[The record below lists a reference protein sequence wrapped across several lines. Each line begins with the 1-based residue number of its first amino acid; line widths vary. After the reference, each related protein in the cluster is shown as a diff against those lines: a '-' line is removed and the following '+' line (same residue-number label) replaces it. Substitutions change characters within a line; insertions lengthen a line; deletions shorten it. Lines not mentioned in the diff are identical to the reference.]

1 MLLNFHISDS
11 ARNSILHQLW
21 ARAQARLIDCFAE
34 APLRPVDTEVLDYVN
49 AIIGQLDPEHS
60 IKDPYTSDDH
70 GQSVPTT
77 EYLSNPTLTLCAADI
92 IHVLEALNQQ
102 YMPTTNVFEPT
113 LHFSSLAFQ
122 SQYQRASD
130 RFDKL
135 RRELHMQMEPGYSTS
150 TEHACHERWLV
161 LPLKSDGKID
171 VMKLSGQA
179 EIPIEQYLRGIFG
192 EIDPVQ
198 DAILRL
204 SFNQMDLPTSSEL
217 STSPN
222 LRLPHSTSI
231 AELLDEQVQTAK
243 STAQNIDHFYWA
255 NALDVLHSKY
265 SASAWARN
273 DARIL
278 RPLIRQLGTT
288 RLGSLSSLEAEVQ
301 SLETS
306 YSSSRHLAYSAM
318 SQSNQLK
325 TKMWYLRDV
334 TNSREY
340 ESARNISRALN
351 YMARP
356 VSTLPEST
364 VGGSSDYDR
373 PGTSTSAASSM
384 FEQSR
389 LDAMEILK
397 APKEHGGPRK
407 LADAQI
413 ENTRRWLER
422 NGIENFCKG
431 EERIHRFCMEIR
443 TTTRKL
449 VADTLTESPVLWS
462 SDLWAKE
469 RAAYE
474 VAPNLIP
481 VFPGSTRPPSVMS
494 ETVSSTMFSARPNLG
509 VPTTSSRSL
518 DVDTASSL
526 GRKSSFGLGSSRFG
540 REPLGSDYSFSSP
553 GRSLT
558 TTSGDSVSG
567 MWSSVQSQPRSMTSA
582 SLQSRA
588 PSILNELV
596 NLKIGGDSSAEK
608 AKFLDALQLDLTG
621 LLLSDLGN
629 PVWSLGSE
637 TDSWLDVARQN
648 VSITTRMLRR
658 KHTAQLMPEAD
669 KKRKMPEPTNK
680 RPAGSRR
687 WLSTDDTAADM
698 RGMMQP
704 SPAIEQDAAS
714 ESRHAMLS
722 ELADILCR
730 IRDQVNPTMKLQA
743 VHDIKKLALLYLDK
757 KDARDLA
764 PPPIGSRR
772 RRSLGPGTRLSKAPS
787 PAQSTPSALAPT
799 RTEGEIVE
807 YLRELLL
814 ELGPTTLF
822 RDLQYI
828 AAFTPSDTLN
838 KTESGKAFFQ
848 LGLAAMASKDE
859 YCRCMVDVADS
870 IVAKDALKRQASEQ
884 EDTEQPLLK
893 ARQYWILASCEG
905 NAIAQRELASLYL
918 AHPELPPIVSLPMTL
933 SSEIF
938 KPEMMWQ
945 TSSDSN
951 AQMQALCLA
960 VHWMQQAANNGDEI
974 AKKKLRERKETA
986 SVR

>member
-21 ARAQARLIDCFAE
+21 ARAQARVVDCFAA

-49 AIIGQLDPEHS
+49 AIIGQLDPEYD
-60 IKDPYTSDDH
+60 IKDPYTSDEH
-70 GQSVPTT
+70 GQNAPTT
-77 EYLSNPTLTLCAADI
+77 GHVSNPALTLCAADI

-113 LHFSSLAFQ
+113 LHFSSLSFQ

-161 LPLKSDGKID
+161 LPLNSNGKID
-171 VMKLSGQA
+171 LIRLSGQA
-179 EIPIEQYLRGIFG
+179 ELPIEQYLRQIFG
-192 EIDPVQ
+192 QMDPVQ
-198 DAILRL
+198 EATLRL
-204 SFNQMDLPTSSEL
+204 ATTRMDLPTSSDL
-217 STSPN
+217 STSPD
-222 LRLPHSTSI
+222 LRLPHTMTI
-231 AELLDEQVQTAK
+231 AELLDEQMQTAQ

-278 RPLIRQLGTT
+278 RPLIRQLDTV
-288 RLGSLSSLEAEVQ
+288 RLRSLSSLEAEVQ
-301 SLETS
+301 GLETL
-306 YSSSRHLAYSAM
+306 YSSSRQLAYSAM

-351 YMARP
+351 YMAHP
-356 VSTLPEST
+356 ISTLPEST
-364 VGGSSDYDR
+364 LGGSSDYDR

-389 LDAMEILK
+389 FDAMEILK

-422 NGIENFCKG
+422 NSIENFCKG

-481 VFPGSTRPPSVMS
+481 GFSGSTRPPSVMS
-494 ETVSSTMFSARPNLG
+494 ETLSSTIFSTRPNLG
-509 VPTTSSRSL
+509 MPASSSRSL

-567 MWSSVQSQPRSMTSA
+567 IWSSVQSQPRSMTSA

-596 NLKIGGDSSAEK
+596 NLKIGGDSNAEK
-608 AKFLDALQLDLTG
+608 GRFLDSLQLDLTG

-658 KHTAQLMPEAD
+658 KQTAQLIPEPD
-669 KKRKMPEPTNK
+669 TKRKTPEPRK
-680 RPAGSRR
+680 RRPTGSRR
-687 WLSTDDTAADM
+687 WLSTDDTSAHM
-698 RGMMQP
+698 RGTMQLPPP
-704 SPAIEQDAAS
+704 SKQDAVS
-714 ESRHAMLS
+714 GSRHAMLS

-730 IRDQVNPTMKLQA
+730 IRDQVNPMMKLQA
-743 VHDIKKLALLYLDK
+743 VHDFKKLALLYLDK
-757 KDARDLA
+757 KNVGSLA
-764 PPPIGSRR
+764 PPSVESRR

-787 PAQSTPSALAPT
+787 PAHTPTPAHPPT

-870 IVAKDALKRQASEQ
+870 IVAKDAIKRQTSEQ

-945 TSSDSN
+945 TSTDSN
-951 AQMQALCLA
+951 AKMQALCLA
-960 VHWMQQAANNGDEI
+960 VHWMQQAANNGDDI
-974 AKKKLRERKETA
+974 AKRKLRERKETGLI
-986 SVR
+986 R